1 MEFDIIQITPEE
13 LKELSVVSMKM
24 LRTAQQKKDEIVR
37 KHEQEMKTFKRIALT
52 NGMINSS
59 LLEAKKAEL
68 KAELDLQSAILADNL
83 LYNMSLNEPTDG
95 GDVGGGD
102 GSTESG
108 YIVDYTLPY
117 SERYKLVRDYYFT
130 IEDPQE
136 RLALYTVD
144 EVAKQYLSSYYRTL
158 YDVLYSYSK

>member
-1 MEFDIIQITPEE
+1 
-13 LKELSVVSMKM
+13 
-24 LRTAQQKKDEIVR
+24 
-37 KHEQEMKTFKRIALT
+37 
-52 NGMINSS
+52 
-59 LLEAKKAEL
+59 
-68 KAELDLQSAILADNL
+68 
-83 LYNMSLNEPTDG
+83 MSLNEPTEG